1 MQHSLLLLLK
11 GPMQSWGDESRYK
24 IRATGS
30 TPSKSG
36 VIGLLASALGRER
49 TAPLDDL
56 VRLDFAVRVDQP
68 GTLLRDYQT
77 AQYWQKKKPTKPA
90 ELVTRYFLADA
101 AFVAAVGSEDRSEL
115 EGFQRALREPA
126 YPLFL
131 GRRSCPAPA
140 RLDLGIIDE
149 PVVEA
154 LLEHDVWHATA
165 AYKKESAR
173 QVELPIYR
181 DGKPGEIGVARQDVP
196 VSFAQRRREYDWRTV
211 VFAGSKTI
219 QNGESLNRDPFFDEV
234 IS

>member
-11 GPMQSWGDESRYK
+11 GPLQSWGDESRYRT
-24 IRATGS
+24 RATGS

-77 AQYWQKKKPTKPA
+77 AQPWQKNPNDPA
-90 ELVTRYFLADA
+90 ALVTRYFLADA
-101 AFVAAVGSEDRSEL
+101 AFVAAVGSEDRGEL
-115 EGFQRALREPA
+115 EGFHRALREPA

-140 RLDLGIIDE
+140 RLDLGIVDK
-149 PVVEA
+149 PVVDA
-154 LLEHDVWHATA
+154 LLDHDVWHATA
-165 AYKKESAR
+165 THKKESAR

-211 VFAGSKTI
+211 VFAGSKII
-219 QNGESLNRDPFFDEV
+219 QNGKSMNCDPFFDEV

>member
-11 GPMQSWGDESRYK
+11 GPLQSWGDESRYRT
-24 IRATGS
+24 RATGS

-68 GTLLRDYQT
+68 GTLLHDYQT
-77 AQYWQKKKPTKPA
+77 AQPWQKNPNDPA
-90 ELVTRYFLADA
+90 ALVTRYFLADA
-101 AFVAAVGSEDRSEL
+101 AFVAAVGSEDRGEL
-115 EGFQRALREPA
+115 EGFHRALREPA

-140 RLDLGIIDE
+140 RLDLGIVDK
-149 PVVEA
+149 PVVDA
-154 LLEHDVWHATA
+154 LLDHDVWHATA
-165 AYKKESAR
+165 THKKESAR

-211 VFAGSKTI
+211 VFVGSKII
-219 QNGESLNRDPFFDEV
+219 QNGKSMNRDPYFDEV

>member
-1 MQHSLLLLLK
+1 MQYSLLLLLK
-11 GPMQSWGDESRYK
+11 GPLQSWGDESRYRT
-24 IRATGS
+24 RATGS

-49 TAPLDDL
+49 TAPIDDL

-77 AQYWQKKKPTKPA
+77 AQPWQKNPKDPA
-90 ELVTRYFLADA
+90 TLVTRYFLADA
-101 AFVAAVGSEDRSEL
+101 AFVAAVGSEDRGEL
-115 EGFQRALREPA
+115 EGVQHALREPA

-140 RLDLGIIDE
+140 RLDLGIIDK
-149 PVVEA
+149 PVVDA
-154 LLEHDVWHATA
+154 LLDHDVWYATA
-165 AYKKESAR
+165 AHKKESTR

-211 VFAGSKTI
+211 VFAGSKII
-219 QNGESLNRDPFFDEV
+219 QNGESANSDPFFDEV

>member
-11 GPMQSWGDESRYK
+11 GPLQSWGDESRYRT
-24 IRATGS
+24 RATGS

-49 TAPLDDL
+49 TAPLHDL

-77 AQYWQKKKPTKPA
+77 AQPWQKNPKDPA
-90 ELVTRYFLADA
+90 ALVTRYFLADA
-101 AFVAAVGSEDRSEL
+101 AFVAAVGSEDRGEL
-115 EGFQRALREPA
+115 EGFQHALREPA

-140 RLDLGIIDE
+140 RLDLGIVDK

-154 LLEHDVWHATA
+154 LLDYDVWHATA
-165 AYKKESAR
+165 AYKKESAQ

-211 VFAGSKTI
+211 VFAGSKSLH
-219 QNGESLNRDPFFDEV
+219 NGESVNRDPFFDEV